1 MFRPSQ
7 AASACRNRIRSQPWR
22 SLSLLLSFISRKS
35 ISHTPCKGKKNPP
48 LGTKIPMEAA
58 LFRLSGDKNKKATL
72 SRGRYNG
79 SQRSLMICLVLP
91 KIISSTSCLMK
102 FSNIFVFTLLS
113 FIYFSLYYKRGKR
126 KFQSSALMALPKKLA
141 TFSCKLLYLHLHFR
155 YFPLIIK

>member
-48 LGTKIPMEAA
+48 LGTKIPVEAA
-58 LFRLSGDKNKKATL
+58 LFRLSGDKSKKATL

-91 KIISSTSCLMK
+91 KIMSSTSCLMNL
-102 FSNIFVFTLLS
+102 SNILCFTLLS
-113 FIYFSLYYKRGKR
+113 LFNFSLYDSREKS
-126 KFQSSALMALPKKLA
+126 KFQSSAFMVLTKKL
-141 TFSCKLLYLHLHFR
+141 TDISCKLLNEDLHFR
-155 YFPLIIK
+155 D

>member
-1 MFRPSQ
+1 MSPQKF
-7 AASACRNRIRSQPWR
+7 I
-22 SLSLLLSFISRKS
+22 LSF
-35 ISHTPCKGKKNPP
+35 SHKILDICA
-48 LGTKIPMEAA
+48 LGTKIPVEAA
-58 LFRLSGDKNKKATL
+58 LFCLSGDKNKKATL

-91 KIISSTSCLMK
+91 KIMSSTSCLMK

-113 FIYFSLYYKRGKR
+113 LIYFSLYYRRGKR